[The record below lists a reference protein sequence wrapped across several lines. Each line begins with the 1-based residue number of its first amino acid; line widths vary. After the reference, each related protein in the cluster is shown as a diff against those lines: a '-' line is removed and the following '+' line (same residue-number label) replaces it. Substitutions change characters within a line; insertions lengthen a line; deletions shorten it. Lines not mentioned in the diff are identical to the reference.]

1 MLKLAPARADDP
13 SDVPARAHDD
23 DDANPTIPMPFN
35 EAVGFGG
42 GKTIVDD
49 YLRDV
54 RPFFVDQR
62 TSGTVQRA
70 TDASADADDRAMTSG
85 CTSGSSRAAVLQDL
99 AILDTPPEPA
109 YDDLARLASACCK
122 SEIAAV
128 NFVDDERHWTKA
140 IVGVEG
146 GQGTSVSADVSFCAA
161 TVATESGFLRLSDT
175 ATSDGWREHPLVTG
189 PPFVRFYAG
198 VSIVVSGEAVG
209 VVCVFGD
216 EPRDLDPQQ
225 EQALIA
231 LAAQASAQLELRRS
245 NAERGRLIGE
255 LQQRDLMLTGVVENN
270 MTLIYVKDL
279 DGRYLLYNQP
289 FTDALDLDT
298 RGAAEGRDGLEV
310 LLGRDDVWL
319 DPELQPIW
327 RQNDLRAAEGS
338 LFIEEWSDH
347 PELGRLTFDSI
358 KFPLVSADGEV
369 YATCGVSL
377 DTTERVRA
385 IARHKE
391 AEQRFKGAFEHA
403 PIGMAL
409 VAPDHTIM
417 RANDALAQTIGLTAD
432 ELVGRSLQA
441 MTNPEDV
448 DGALDRLDEL
458 TRGVTDDFQHEIR
471 LFNASGHTVWV
482 LSSWSAVRDAQGALV
497 HYIAQIKD
505 ISEGKLLEERLR
517 RIADHDSLT
526 GARTRRLFEEDLLTQ
541 LGRCQRY
548 GELAALL
555 VIDLDDFKQI
565 NDRYGHK
572 AGDDTLRA
580 VASTIK
586 GRLRSSDLIAR
597 LGGDEFA
604 VLMPHIGRA
613 QAEGVVE
620 ALRTAIEQITISPA
634 HGHAVRSSIG
644 LAFIDERSA
653 DIDVVLAE
661 ADRAMYAAKRT
672 AKVGAAGVI

>member
-1 MLKLAPARADDP
+1 
-13 SDVPARAHDD
+13 
-23 DDANPTIPMPFN
+23 
-35 EAVGFGG
+35 
-42 GKTIVDD
+42 
-49 YLRDV
+49 
-54 RPFFVDQR
+54 
-62 TSGTVQRA
+62 
-70 TDASADADDRAMTSG
+70 MTSG
-85 CTSGSSRAAVLQDL
+85 RTSRSSQAAVLRDL

-109 YDDLARLASACCK
+109 YDDLARLASVCCS
-122 SEIAAV
+122 SEVAAV

-146 GQGTSVSADVSFCAA
+146 GQGASVSADVSFCAA
-161 TVATESGFLRLSDT
+161 TVSTESGLLLLSDT
-175 ATSDGWREHPLVTG
+175 ADSDEWREHPFVTG

-198 VSIVVSGEAVG
+198 ASIVVSGEAVG

-225 EQALIA
+225 RHALIA
-231 LAAQASAQLELRRS
+231 LAAQASALLELRRL
-245 NAERGRLIGE
+245 NAEHGRLIGE
-255 LQQRDLMLTGVVENN
+255 LRQRDLMLTGVVENN
-270 MTLIYVKDL
+270 MTLIYVKAL

-289 FTDALDLDT
+289 LADAFNLDA

-310 LLGRDDVWL
+310 LLGRDDLWL
-319 DPELQPIW
+319 DPELQPVW

-338 LFIEEWSDH
+338 ISIEEWSDH
-347 PELGRLTFDSI
+347 PELGRLTYDSI
-358 KFPLVSADGEV
+358 KFPLLNADGEV

-377 DTTERVRA
+377 ETTERVKA
-385 IARHKE
+385 IERHKE

-409 VAPDHTIM
+409 VGPDHTIM
-417 RANDALAQTIGLTAD
+417 RANGALAQTIGFTAD
-432 ELVGRSLQA
+432 ELVGRSVQA
-441 MTNPEDV
+441 MTYPEDV
-448 DGALDRLDEL
+448 DGDLDRLEEL
-458 TRGVTDDFQHEIR
+458 ARGVTDDFQHEIR

-482 LSSWSAVRDAQGALV
+482 LSSWSAVRDAHGALV

-505 ISEGKLLEERLR
+505 ISERKLLEERLR

-580 VASTIK
+580 VVSTLK
-586 GRLRSSDLIAR
+586 GRLRGSDLVAR
-597 LGGDEFA
+597 IGGDEFA
-604 VLMPHIGRA
+604 VLLPHLGRA
-613 QAEGVVE
+613 QAVGVVE
-620 ALRTAIEQITISPA
+620 TLRTAIEQITVSSA
-634 HGHAVRSSIG
+634 HGHTVGSSIG

-653 DIDVVLAE
+653 SIDVVLAE
-661 ADRAMYAAKRT
+661 ADRAMYAAKRAVKLAAT
-672 AKVGAAGVI
+672 ANVI

>member
-1 MLKLAPARADDP
+1 MLR
-13 SDVPARAHDD
+13 
-23 DDANPTIPMPFN
+23 
-35 EAVGFGG
+35 
-42 GKTIVDD
+42 
-49 YLRDV
+49 
-54 RPFFVDQR
+54 
-62 TSGTVQRA
+62 
-70 TDASADADDRAMTSG
+70 
-85 CTSGSSRAAVLQDL
+85 DL
-99 AILDTPPEPA
+99 AILDTPPESA
-109 YDDLARLASACCK
+109 YDDLARLASVCCD
-122 SEIAAV
+122 SDIAAV
-128 NFVDDERHWTKA
+128 NLVDDERHWTKA

-146 GQGTSVSADVSFCAA
+146 GQGTSVSAEVSFCAA
-161 TVATESGFLRLSDT
+161 TVATESGLLRLSDT
-175 ATSDGWREHPLVTG
+175 ATSDEWREHPFVTG

-198 VSIVVSGEAVG
+198 ASIVVSGEAVG

-231 LAAQASAQLELRRS
+231 LAAQASDQLELRRL

-255 LQQRDLMLTGVVENN
+255 LRRRDLMLTGVVENTT
-270 MTLIYVKDL
+270 TLIYVKDL

-289 FTDALDLDT
+289 FADAFDLDG

-347 PELGRLTFDSI
+347 PELGRLTYDSI
-358 KFPLVSADGEV
+358 KFPLVNADGEV

-385 IARHKE
+385 IERHKE

-409 VAPDHTIM
+409 VGPDHTIM
-417 RANDALAQTIGLTAD
+417 RANDALAQTIGFTAD
-432 ELVGRSLQA
+432 ELVGMNMQA

-448 DGALDRLDEL
+448 DDDLDRLDEL

-604 VLMPHIGRA
+604 VLLPHLGRA

-620 ALRTAIEQITISPA
+620 ALRTAIEQITISSA
-634 HGHAVRSSIG
+634 HGHAVGSSIG
-644 LAFIDERSA
+644 LAFIDERSPG
-653 DIDVVLAE
+653 IDVVLAE
-661 ADRAMYAAKRT
+661 ADRAMYAAKR
-672 AKVGAAGVI
+672 AGKVGATGRVL

>member
-1 MLKLAPARADDP
+1 MLR
-13 SDVPARAHDD
+13 
-23 DDANPTIPMPFN
+23 
-35 EAVGFGG
+35 
-42 GKTIVDD
+42 
-49 YLRDV
+49 
-54 RPFFVDQR
+54 
-62 TSGTVQRA
+62 
-70 TDASADADDRAMTSG
+70 
-85 CTSGSSRAAVLQDL
+85 DL

-109 YDDLARLASACCK
+109 YDDLARLASACCN

-161 TVATESGFLRLSDT
+161 TVATESGLLRLSDT
-175 ATSDGWREHPLVTG
+175 ATSDEWREHPFVTG

-198 VSIVVSGEAVG
+198 ASIVVSGKAVG

-231 LAAQASAQLELRRS
+231 LAAQASDQLELRRL

-255 LQQRDLMLTGVVENN
+255 LRQRDLMLAGVVENN

-289 FTDALDLDT
+289 FADTFDLDV

-338 LFIEEWSDH
+338 HFIEEWSDH
-347 PELGRLTFDSI
+347 PALGRLTYDSI
-358 KFPLVSADGEV
+358 KFPLVNADGEV

-385 IARHKE
+385 IERHKE

-409 VAPDHTIM
+409 VGPDHTIM
-417 RANDALAQTIGLTAD
+417 RANDALAQTIGFTAD
-432 ELVGRSLQA
+432 ELVGRSMQA

-448 DGALDRLDEL
+448 DDDLDRLDEL

-482 LSSWSAVRDAQGALV
+482 VSSWSAVRDARGALV

-505 ISEGKLLEERLR
+505 ISERKLLEERLR

-565 NDRYGHK
+565 NDRYGHQ

-604 VLMPHIGRA
+604 VLLPHLGRA

-620 ALRTAIEQITISPA
+620 ALRTAIEQITISSA
-634 HGHAVRSSIG
+634 HGHAVGSSIG

-661 ADRAMYAAKRT
+661 ADRAMYAAKRPRT
-672 AKVGAAGVI
+672 SAPLGG